1 MYCQRD
7 IEGET
12 MCVIQCEHCNKY
24 YEPLEIDHAAQDYA
38 DSGEFMMNLL
48 VDDELGVNRVKKS
61 FIAGA
66 LFYKKYLNETNP
78 EKII

>member
-1 MYCQRD
+1 VYCQRE
-7 IEGET
+7 IEDET
-12 MCVIQCEHCNKY
+12 PCETQCEHCNKY

-48 VDDELGVNRVKKS
+48 VDDEFGVNRAIKS

-66 LFYKKYLNETNP
+66 LFYKNYINETDP
-78 EKII
+78 EKKS